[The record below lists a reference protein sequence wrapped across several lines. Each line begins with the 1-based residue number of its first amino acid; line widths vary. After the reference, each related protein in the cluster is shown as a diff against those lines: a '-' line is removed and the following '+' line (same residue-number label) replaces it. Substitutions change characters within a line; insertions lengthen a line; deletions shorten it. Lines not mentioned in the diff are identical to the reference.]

1 MTAIGILFNQ
11 FKVQGL
17 VMAHEFQLDIDLV
30 NSIAAVPTILDV
42 VTRTTG
48 MRFAAVARVTEDR
61 WITCSV
67 LDNIDFG
74 LKPGSELK
82 VETTICNEIRQNHE
96 PVIIGHVSE
105 NEVFCGHPT
114 PAMYGFQSYISMP
127 IILKD
132 GSFFGT
138 LCAIDPAPAKLE
150 NPETIGMF
158 RLFAELIAAHLDA
171 SEKLATAQHAL
182 SDEREMSAV
191 REQFIAVLGHDLR
204 NPIASIAAGAK
215 SLLRRSYL
223 EQTDRTI
230 VSLMQGSVVRMKGL
244 IDNLVDFAR
253 ARLGDSLDVSIDPD
267 KPIEPVLNQ
276 VVEELRTVDGDREI
290 IAAFNI
296 TEGVPCDH
304 GRIGQMFSN
313 LLANA
318 LTHGEPNTPIHV
330 GAKTANGEFSL
341 WVTNHGEPIS
351 ARAMETL
358 FQPFFRGEATSSRQ
372 GLGLGLFIAHEIA
385 RAHGGTVTVQS
396 DANETRFE
404 FRMPLSDR
412 R

>member
-1 MTAIGILFNQ
+1 
-11 FKVQGL
+11 
-17 VMAHEFQLDIDLV
+17 MAHEFQADIDLV

-96 PVIIGHVSE
+96 PVIIDNVSA
-105 NEVFCGHPT
+105 NAIFCGHPT

-138 LCAIDPAPAKLE
+138 LCAIDPVPAKLE

-171 SEKLATAQHAL
+171 SEKLSTAQDAL
-182 SDEREMSAV
+182 RAEREMSAV

-204 NPIASIAAGAK
+204 NPTASIAAGART
-215 SLLRRSYL
+215 LLRKPYL
-223 EQTDRTI
+223 EKQDRTI
-230 VSLMQGSVVRMKGL
+230 LSLMQGSVVRMKGL

-267 KPIEPVLNQ
+267 QPLEPVLTQ
-276 VVEELRTVDGDREI
+276 VVEELRTVVDDRSI
-290 IAAFNI
+290 ITDFEI
-296 TEGVPCDH
+296 TEDVPCDH

-313 LLANA
+313 LLSNA
-318 LTHGEPNTPIHV
+318 LTHGEQHTPIYV
-330 GAKTANGEFSL
+330 GAQTAEGEFSL
-341 WVTNHGEPIS
+341 WVTNQGTPIS
-351 ARAMETL
+351 AKARETL

-385 RAHGGTVTVQS
+385 RAHGGTLAVRS
-396 DANETRFE
+396 DAEETRFE
-404 FRMPLSDR
+404 FRMPLPVSR
-412 R
+412 